1 MKILLEIAY
10 VGSSY
15 SGFQVQENAP
25 SIQKTLQNAL
35 ESFFNIP
42 LKLSGCSRTD
52 AGVHAKQFF
61 ASVEGEIPESFP
73 VDRLPKAV
81 ARLLP
86 GDIALLSARRVEESF
101 HVRYDVRYKEYEY
114 LILNTEAS
122 DPFMLGR
129 VYHYTRPLDAA
140 LMQKAAEHFVGS
152 HDFKGFMASGSKVVD
167 TVRTI
172 RYFTVE
178 REGALVRIRVAADGF
193 LYNMVRILCGT
204 LIAVSEGRI
213 SLDSLDDVIASGDR
227 ARAGATLPP
236 DGLYLSRVEY

>member
-1 MKILLEIAY
+1 MY
-10 VGSSY
+10 VGSAY

-25 SIQKTLQNAL
+25 SIQRTLQDAL
-35 ESFFNIP
+35 EMFFNTA

-61 ASVEGEIPESFP
+61 ATIEGDIPETFP
-73 VDRLPKAV
+73 IDRLPKAT

-86 GDIALLSARRVEESF
+86 DDIALVSARRVEDSF

-129 VYHYTRPLDAA
+129 AYHYTRPLDIAA
-140 LMQKAAEHFVGS
+140 MQRAAAHFVGE
-152 HDFKGFMASGSKVVD
+152 HDFRGFMASGSKVVD
-167 TVRTI
+167 TVR
-172 RYFTVE
+172 RVKYFEVE
-178 REGALVRIRVAADGF
+178 SEGPLVRLRIAADGF

-213 SLDSLDDVIASGDR
+213 REDELDGLIASGDR
-227 ARAGATLPP
+227 SRAGATLPP
-236 DGLYLSRVEY
+236 EGLYLSRVVY

>member
-1 MKILLEIAY
+1 MKILLELAY
-10 VGSSY
+10 VGSAY

-25 SIQKTLQNAL
+25 SIQKTLQDAL
-35 ESFFNIP
+35 EMFFHTE

-61 ASVEGEIPESFP
+61 ATIEGDIAESFP
-73 VDRLPKAV
+73 IDRLPKAV

-86 GDIALLSARRVEESF
+86 GDIVLLSARRVDDSF

-114 LILNTEAS
+114 HILNTEAS

-129 VYHYTRPLDAA
+129 VYHYTRPLDTD
-140 LMQKAAEHFVGS
+140 LMQRAAEHFVGT

-172 RYFTVE
+172 RYFTVTK
-178 REGALVRIRVAADGF
+178 EGPLVKITVAADGF

-213 SLDSLDDVIASGDR
+213 ASDTLDGLIESGER
-227 ARAGATLPP
+227 SRAGATLPP
-236 DGLYLSRVEY
+236 DGLYLSRVVY

>member
-1 MKILLEIAY
+1 MKILLELAY
-10 VGSSY
+10 VGSAY

-35 ESFFNIP
+35 ETFFDTK

-61 ASVEGEIPESFP
+61 ATVEGNISDTFP
-73 VDRLPKAV
+73 IDRLPKAT
-81 ARLLP
+81 ARFLP
-86 GDIALLSARRVEESF
+86 GDIALLSARRVEDSF

-114 LILNTEAS
+114 LVLNTEPS

-129 VYHYTRPLDAA
+129 VYHYTRPLDVE
-140 LMQKAAEHFVGS
+140 LMQRAAVHFVGT
-152 HDFKGFMASGSKVVD
+152 HDFKGFMASGSKVAD

-172 RYFTVE
+172 RYFDVV
-178 REGALVRIRVAADGF
+178 RDGPLVKIRVAADGF

-213 SLDSLDDVIASGDR
+213 HEEELDALIASCDR
-227 ARAGATLPP
+227 SRAGATLPP
-236 DGLYLSRVEY
+236 DGLYLSRVVY